1 MRKDKRRGKRKRG
14 NKEQHFFFFLNPN
27 ETKFTTE
34 RLIKSKTLNK
44 TERKR
49 EKEREKER
57 KSTIILDLLVLKRRP
72 RVLMA

>member
-1 MRKDKRRGKRKRG
+1 MERGKEVTR
-14 NKEQHFFFFLNPN
+14 NNIFFFFLNPN